1 MNIRN
6 LLTRT
11 AAGIIYIAIV
21 LAGILTG
28 KYSFLIVFSLFAGI
42 ALYEFYRM
50 TEKNTTHAIGKIF
63 NIAAGVFIFF
73 TVFLYLE
80 NISHT
85 ALPVAVL
92 VYLTTLICSAIYIN
106 RTDILHTVIYSVF
119 GQIYITLPLS
129 LLMLIFYGF
138 QNVSPEYRY
147 LPVLLIFILIW
158 INDTAAY
165 VVGSVLGK
173 HKFVERISPKKTVEG
188 FVGGML
194 FSIIAGVIAGA
205 VFSLP
210 FGFGMLFGFLV
221 AFFGTMGD
229 LFESLIKRTCNVKD
243 SGTLIP
249 GHGGILDR
257 IDSLLAVIP
266 VIYIYLSIY
275 LEFFA

>member
-1 MNIRN
+1 M
-6 LLTRT
+6 
-11 AAGIIYIAIV
+11 
-21 LAGILTG
+21 
-28 KYSFLIVFSLFAGI
+28 IVFSLFAGI

>member
-1 MNIRN
+1 
-6 LLTRT
+6 
-11 AAGIIYIAIV
+11 
-21 LAGILTG
+21 
-28 KYSFLIVFSLFAGI
+28 
-42 ALYEFYRM
+42 M

-210 FGFGMLFGFLV
+210 FVFGMLFGFLV